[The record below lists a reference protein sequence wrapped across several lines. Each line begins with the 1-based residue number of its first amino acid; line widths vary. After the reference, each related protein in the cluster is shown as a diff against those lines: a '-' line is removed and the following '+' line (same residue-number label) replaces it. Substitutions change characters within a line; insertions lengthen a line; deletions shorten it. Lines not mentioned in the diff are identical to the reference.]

1 MDYTAHQTTTRCYGC
16 DDTGTISY
24 CAVCQYHELD
34 CKCEGSG
41 GPWMPMTCPACEYDY
56 SNQDH
61 ACDYCDHYQIEH
73 DHDEANGS
81 TRCTVSTCGCLE
93 YVEGCHDCEAT

>member
-1 MDYTAHQTTTRCYGC
+1 MHDTEGQSAEFKQALNRPYRRHRGGGAMTRS
-16 DDTGTISY
+16 D
-24 CAVCQYHELD
+24 
-34 CKCEGSG
+34 
-41 GPWMPMTCPACEYDY
+41 P
-56 SNQDH
+56 

>member
-1 MDYTAHQTTTRCYGC
+1 MTR
-16 DDTGTISY
+16 TG
-24 CAVCQYHELD
+24 
-34 CKCEGSG
+34 
-41 GPWMPMTCPACEYDY
+41 P
-56 SNQDH
+56 